1 MAAYKELSKIYHRAR
16 NDGYAALEKA
26 YQARFN
32 AESTFRTGIITS
44 GNELFLTVP
53 HELMLLTERILRKE
67 RRVSNMLRHLPPIAH
82 DSLIRDLIMDEV
94 VYSNEIEGIHSTRK
108 QINDVLESIAENS
121 QNPDLRRFRE
131 FAKLYLQLSDDSH
144 MEPHKPEDIRA
155 IYDSIMNGELTA
167 KELPDGKIFRKDS
180 VEIVGSGT
188 KIVHTGIN
196 PESAIIQYISA
207 ILDLANSEE
216 MPGLYSAAIFHYVF
230 EYVHPFYDGN
240 GRTGRYLLALHLSK
254 ILSISTA
261 LSLSRTIAEDKGA
274 YYRGFKAVEHRLNKS
289 DVTPFVLMIMEFIDR
304 AQDDM
309 LDRLDTSIQAFE
321 RAKES
326 LKRYESEQ
334 EELPDKECAI
344 LYQMLQ
350 VKLFGTF
357 GAASIHEIADY
368 LGCKTQTARKYAQSL
383 VDKDMLEI
391 HTKRPLVFN
400 LSDRAIAFL
409 LEE

>member
-1 MAAYKELSKIYHRAR
+1 MAAYQELSKIYYKAR
-16 NDGYAALEKA
+16 NDGYAALEEA
-26 YQARFN
+26 YQARLS
-32 AESTFRTGIITS
+32 AESTFRTGIITN
-44 GNELFLTVP
+44 GNELFLAVP
-53 HELMLLTERILRKE
+53 HELTLLTERILRKE

-82 DSLIRDLIMDEV
+82 ASLIRDLVMDEV

-108 QINDVLESIAENS
+108 QINDVLEGIAENN

-144 MEPHKPEDIRA
+144 MEPHKPEDIRT
-155 IYDSIMNGELTA
+155 IYDSIMDGELTE
-167 KELPDGKIFRKDS
+167 KELPDGKIFRKDT
-180 VEIVGSGT
+180 VEIVGNGT

-196 PESAIIQYISA
+196 PESAIIQYIST
-207 ILDLANSEE
+207 ILDLVNSEE

-261 LSLSRTIAEDKGA
+261 LSLSRIIAEDKGA
-274 YYRGFKAVEHRLNKS
+274 YYRGFEAVEKRLNKS
-289 DVTPFVLMIMEFIDR
+289 DATPFVLMVMRFIDQ

-357 GAASIHEIADY
+357 GTASIHEIADY

-400 LSDRAIAFL
+400 LSDHAIAL
-409 LEE
+409 LLQ

>member
-1 MAAYKELSKIYHRAR
+1 MAAYQELSKIYYKAR
-16 NDGYAALEKA
+16 NDGYAALEEA
-26 YQARFN
+26 YQARLS
-32 AESTFRTGIITS
+32 AESTFRTGIITN
-44 GNELFLTVP
+44 GNELFLAVP
-53 HELMLLTERILRKE
+53 HELTLLTERILRKE

-82 DSLIRDLIMDEV
+82 ASLIRDLVMDEV

-108 QINDVLESIAENS
+108 QINDVLEGIAENN

-144 MEPHKPEDIRA
+144 MEPHKPEDIRT
-155 IYDSIMNGELTA
+155 IYDSIMDGELTE
-167 KELPDGKIFRKDS
+167 KELPDGKIFRKDT
-180 VEIVGSGT
+180 VEIVGNGT

-196 PESAIIQYISA
+196 PESAIIQYIST
-207 ILDLANSEE
+207 ILDLVNSEE

-261 LSLSRTIAEDKGA
+261 LSLSRIIAEDKGA
-274 YYRGFKAVEHRLNKS
+274 YYRGFEAVEKRLNKS
-289 DVTPFVLMIMEFIDR
+289 DATPFVLMVMRFIDR

-357 GAASIHEIADY
+357 GTASIHEIADY

-400 LSDRAIAFL
+400 LSDHAIAL
-409 LEE
+409 LLQ

>member
-1 MAAYKELSKIYHRAR
+1 MAAYQELSKIYYKAR
-16 NDGYAALEKA
+16 NDGYAALEEA
-26 YQARFN
+26 YQARLS
-32 AESTFRTGIITS
+32 AESTFRTGIITN
-44 GNELFLTVP
+44 GNELFLAVP
-53 HELMLLTERILRKE
+53 HELTLLTERILRKE
-67 RRVSNMLRHLPPIAH
+67 RRVSNMLRYLPPIAH
-82 DSLIRDLIMDEV
+82 ASLIRDLVMDEV

-108 QINDVLESIAENS
+108 QINDVLEGIAENN

-144 MEPHKPEDIRA
+144 MEPHKPEDIRT
-155 IYDSIMNGELTA
+155 IYDSIMDGELTE

-261 LSLSRTIAEDKGA
+261 LSLSRIIAEDKGA
-274 YYRGFKAVEHRLNKS
+274 YYRGFKAVENRLNKS

-321 RAKES
+321 HAKES
-326 LKRYESEQ
+326 LKRYESEYG
-334 EELPDKECAI
+334 ELPGKESAI

-357 GAASIHEIADY
+357 GTVSIHEIADY

-383 VDKDMLEI
+383 VDKGMLEI
-391 HTKRPLVFN
+391 HSRRPLIFKM
-400 LSDRAIAFL
+400 SDRAIAL
-409 LEE
+409 LLQ

>member
-1 MAAYKELSKIYHRAR
+1 MAAYQELSKIYYKAR
-16 NDGYAALEKA
+16 NDGYAALEEA
-26 YQARFN
+26 YQARLS
-32 AESTFRTGIITS
+32 AESTFRTRIITN
-44 GNELFLTVP
+44 GNELFLAVP
-53 HELMLLTERILRKE
+53 HELTLLTERILRKE

-82 DSLIRDLIMDEV
+82 ASLIRDLVMDEV

-108 QINDVLESIAENS
+108 QINDVLEGIAENN

-131 FAKLYLQLSDDSH
+131 FVKLYLQLSDDSH
-144 MEPHKPEDIRA
+144 MEPHKPEDIRT
-155 IYDSIMNGELTA
+155 IYDSIMDGELTE
-167 KELPDGKIFRKDS
+167 KELPDGKIFRKDT
-180 VEIVGSGT
+180 VEIVGNGT

-196 PESAIIQYISA
+196 PESAIIQYIST
-207 ILDLANSEE
+207 ILDLVNSEE

-261 LSLSRTIAEDKGA
+261 LSLSRIIAEDKGA
-274 YYRGFKAVEHRLNKS
+274 YYRGFEAVEKRLNKS
-289 DVTPFVLMIMEFIDR
+289 DATPFVLMVMRFIDR

-357 GAASIHEIADY
+357 GTASIHEIADY

-400 LSDRAIAFL
+400 LSDHAIAL
-409 LEE
+409 LLQ